1 MNFEHQQISII
12 RSDKIENADIYYAVA
27 EQCTLKIVFHDQQ
40 SYEVTDNDLFTC
52 FCTLR
57 TVFPTITFLCKGA
70 KQNVYPSRMSRD
82 MAGGRVAYEYQQGKN
97 ASTDD
102 LVSIFDFE
110 DKDIVSPEKQQESFW
125 AWIRSERN

>member
-1 MNFEHQQISII
+1 M
-12 RSDKIENADIYYAVA
+12 
-27 EQCTLKIVFHDQQ
+27 
-40 SYEVTDNDLFTC
+40 
-52 FCTLR
+52 
-57 TVFPTITFLCKGA
+57 TFLCKGA